1 MKKRRKSVKQMILLP
16 VLVVGIIGIL
26 SSVLAALNIRSIN
39 ETASIIADQHLK
51 SVSVLGRIERD
62 SQRIHKMALSHIV
75 ATDYDKMYKMV
86 DDIQSSKKDMEQNLV
101 TYEKLT
107 NSAKDKDYKNLLMAY
122 KKFSSTLAQVL
133 AFSADGQTE
142 KAYIEANGSL
152 ETLGNTMEGIITTLV
167 NRTQKDAASA
177 RKYLSGT
184 YLFSLVVSV
193 VVIVISLFAIIYAVY
208 SVMNHLV
215 HPLGRVEKT
224 LNTMILDMEN
234 NKGDLTVRMP
244 VKSNDEI
251 GDLAKGINKFIEN
264 LQSTLS
270 LIRNNSR
277 EMESVVSEVMD
288 SIRTSNDSAT
298 DLSALTEELSATM
311 QEVSESTEI
320 INRNSGSVRDD
331 VESIAKKSNEM
342 NAYASQMRERADQL
356 EQSATAN
363 MDTTS
368 HKVNDILT
376 VLTQA
381 IQDSKSVSQVNSLTE
396 EILSISS
403 QTNLLALNASI
414 EAARAGDAGRG
425 FAVVADEISK
435 LAESSRSTASR
446 IQDINA
452 VVTAAV
458 QNLAQHSDSLIQY
471 LENAILPEFQNF
483 VEGGTRYK
491 SDADYVSSIMTD
503 FSEKTDLLER
513 EMIEIAQSIE
523 AISCA
528 IREGVNGV
536 SGAAESTQKLVED
549 MENIASRMDK
559 NQSIAQELKK
569 EADVFVRL

>member
-1 MKKRRKSVKQMILLP
+1 
-16 VLVVGIIGIL
+16 
-26 SSVLAALNIRSIN
+26 
-39 ETASIIADQHLK
+39 
-51 SVSVLGRIERD
+51 
-62 SQRIHKMALSHIV
+62 
-75 ATDYDKMYKMV
+75 MV

-122 KKFSSTLAQVL
+122 KKISSTLAQVL

-342 NAYASQMRERADQL
+342 NAYASKMRERADQL

-414 EAARAGDAGRG
+414 EAARAGDAGKG

-471 LENAILPEFQNF
+471 LEDAILPEFQNF

>member
-86 DDIQSSKKDMEQNLV
+86 DDIQISKKDMEQNLV

-122 KKFSSTLAQVL
+122 KKFSSILAQVL

-215 HPLGRVEKT
+215 HPLGGVEKT

-342 NAYASQMRERADQL
+342 NAYASKMRERADQL

-414 EAARAGDAGRG
+414 EAARAGDAGKG

-471 LENAILPEFQNF
+471 LEDAILPEFQNF

>member
-142 KAYIEANGSL
+142 KAYTEANGSL

-184 YLFSLVVSV
+184 YIFSLVVSG
-193 VVIVISLFAIIYAVY
+193 VVIAISLLSIIYAVY

-215 HPLGRVEKT
+215 HPLSKVEKT

-356 EQSATAN
+356 ELSATAN

-513 EMIEIAQSIE
+513 EMIEIAQSID

>member
-122 KKFSSTLAQVL
+122 KKISSTLAQVL

-215 HPLGRVEKT
+215 HPLGGVEKT

-342 NAYASQMRERADQL
+342 NAYASKMRERADQL

-414 EAARAGDAGRG
+414 EAARAGDAGKG

-471 LENAILPEFQNF
+471 LEDAILPEFQNF